1 MSGQGDQGCIENE
14 PCGRKEC
21 LVNLV
26 RIRDLQKNQD
36 ELWPRLVDL
45 STSETKLTEQ
55 VKSLECIIVSRNK
68 RIEELEY
75 QVKSYNEELY
85 NVTRCHEQCKPNLEA
100 VKQGNESEKVDLEGQ
115 IAALLETNTK
125 LLSRLARDRQSV
137 SEHTR
142 ISVPASLQSL
152 SRDNDEDQGDT
163 SPPPS
168 PGSVATPESEANELR
183 PSLQAELM
191 LMNSSDASEID
202 WWDQGSSAEDNDLIP
217 SHDEY
222 NEMAGQ
228 DAMGRLPDDGAL
240 TEAASLTRPM
250 ELPSKIVVHKESA
263 LEVGPNCCN
272 SCGRLPEPNDS
283 DSLADQH
290 TSNEHTTKIRRP
302 DRNFEEPPHSHYRF
316 RIAENRRVGE
326 EGTRFDFAT

>member
-1 MSGQGDQGCIENE
+1 M
-14 PCGRKEC
+14 
-21 LVNLV
+21 
-26 RIRDLQKNQD
+26 
-36 ELWPRLVDL
+36 
-45 STSETKLTEQ
+45 
-55 VKSLECIIVSRNK
+55 
-68 RIEELEY
+68 EY

-250 ELPSKIVVHKESA
+250 ELSSKIVVHKESA

-272 SCGRLPEPNDS
+272 SCGRCKLQTRHGRRKQRLKWKNALLARPRRTTQEGCPQREFSDPERRWCSPSTHSHLAVPEPNDS

-302 DRNFEEPPHSHYRF
+302 DRNFEEPPHSHYRL